1 MNGTTVSVPLC
12 CIGHAFNMHTIKH
25 PTLFPHGFV
34 VVMEKKR
41 EEKEGEG
48 DPFLWVLTPMAT
60 APMATV
66 PRKASPTWCTPCGTS
81 WVIEECEED
90 GKLIRKMELDSTK
103 AAHLVGRLED
113 VCGPIEPSPN
123 HSAH

>member
-1 MNGTTVSVPLC
+1 MRVPC
-12 CIGHAFNMHTIKH
+12 GMRQQK
-25 PTLFPHGFV
+25 TLFRITTLAVAVTVLLFLISEQFTV
-34 VVMEKKR
+34 V
-41 EEKEGEG
+41 G